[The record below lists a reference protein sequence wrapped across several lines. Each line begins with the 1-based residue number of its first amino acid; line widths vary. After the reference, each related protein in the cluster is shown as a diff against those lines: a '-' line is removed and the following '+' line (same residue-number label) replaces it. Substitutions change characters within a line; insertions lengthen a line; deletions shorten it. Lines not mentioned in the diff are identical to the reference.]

1 MNNANQ
7 HHEDVTQD
15 LPSPVEPT
23 PKSSEPIRTITA
35 DELLRGQRELI
46 ITHGDAVYRLLVTR
60 NGKLILQ
67 K

>member
-1 MNNANQ
+1 MNDANR
-7 HHEDVTQD
+7 HHEDFTQNS
-15 LPSPVEPT
+15 PSPIEPT
-23 PKSSEPIRTITA
+23 PKLAEPIRTITA